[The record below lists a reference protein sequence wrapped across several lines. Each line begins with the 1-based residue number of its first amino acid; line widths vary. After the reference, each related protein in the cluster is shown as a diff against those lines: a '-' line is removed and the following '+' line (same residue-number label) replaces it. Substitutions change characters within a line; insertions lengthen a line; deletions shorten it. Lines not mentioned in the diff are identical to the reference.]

1 MHENVISRIGMCMPT
16 RSCEEM
22 FEPYINGRDPKKR
35 GLLRNYFTALQ
46 RVILVLTYNFYNKF
60 EFPTNEL

>member
-22 FEPYINGRDPKKR
+22 FEPYINGRDPKKK
-35 GLLRNYFTALQ
+35 GF
-46 RVILVLTYNFYNKF
+46 I
-60 EFPTNEL
+60 EELFHRITESNTGFDL